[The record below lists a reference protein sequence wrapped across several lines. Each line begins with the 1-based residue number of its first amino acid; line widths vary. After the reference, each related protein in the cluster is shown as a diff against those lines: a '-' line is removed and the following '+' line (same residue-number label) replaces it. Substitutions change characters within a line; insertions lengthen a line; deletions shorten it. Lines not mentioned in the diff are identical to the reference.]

1 MAAVVV
7 GLVARAL
14 QGPAVLVT
22 SSGSWADLPL
32 QLPHLLFISE
42 GVNIKANPLADWTTP
57 TPAFHPLNLGRA
69 ADVAAL
75 LTWGLLGV
83 LQQVRWAAKREL

>member
-22 SSGSWADLPL
+22 SSASWAGLPL

-42 GVNIKANPLADWTTP
+42 GVNVNPLADRTTP